1 MTLEQL
7 RVFIAVA
14 ERLHVTQA
22 SKALNMTQSAVSA
35 AVQALEASLG
45 TRLFDRVGRR
55 IELTEAGRVFL
66 PEARAVIRRAAHA
79 GQALAELEGLR
90 RGQIALWAS
99 QTIAGYWL
107 PRYIARFHERHPGV
121 ALTLTIGNTAGV
133 AKAVAA
139 GEADLGF
146 VEGDVDNPLF
156 VRIPVA
162 FDQLVL
168 VVGAGHPWVGHPG
181 ISHSGAGH
189 PGADWPGAGAY
200 DLTQTRWV
208 LREHGSGTR
217 QMFED
222 ALGRHGLDVASLDVA
237 LELPSNEAVLGAV
250 TAGAGATVI
259 SRLVAAA
266 GLRTGTL
273 HEIALSFPERRFVA
287 LRHADRQTSRAE
299 AAFLESLR
307 ET

>member
-35 AVQALEASLG
+35 AIQALEASLG

-55 IELTEAGRVFL
+55 IELTEAGKVFL
-66 PEARAVIRRAAHA
+66 PEARAVTRRAAHA
-79 GQALAELEGLR
+79 LQVLDDLEGLR

-107 PRYIARFHERHPGV
+107 PRRIARFHERHPGIV
-121 ALTLTIGNTAGV
+121 LTLTIGNTAGV
-133 AKAVAA
+133 AAAVAA

-146 VEGDVDNPLF
+146 VEGDVENPLF

-168 VVGAGHPWVGHPG
+168 VVGNDHPWAVQPV
-181 ISHSGAGH
+181 SGG
-189 PGADWPGAGAY
+189 Y
-200 DLTQTRWV
+200 DLGKTRWV

-222 ALGRHGLDVASLDVA
+222 ALDRHGVDPASLDVA

-250 TAGAGATVI
+250 TAGSGATVI

-266 GLRTGTL
+266 GIHAGTL
-273 HEIALSFPERRFVA
+273 KEIALPFPERRFVA

-299 AAFLESLR
+299 AAFIEALR
-307 ET
+307 EM